1 MNDLFNEIC
10 KRCKSK
16 KNVEMNVFVV
26 VDMYLETGGKSTK
39 EFHLKSPK
47 TYQNSI
53 FVLTTEFRTLYF

>member
-1 MNDLFNEIC
+1 
-10 KRCKSK
+10 
-16 KNVEMNVFVV
+16 MNVFVV